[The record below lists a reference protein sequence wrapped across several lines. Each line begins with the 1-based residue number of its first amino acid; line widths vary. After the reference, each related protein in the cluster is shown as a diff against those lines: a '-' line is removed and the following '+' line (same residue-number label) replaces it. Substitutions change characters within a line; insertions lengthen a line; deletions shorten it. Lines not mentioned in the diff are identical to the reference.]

1 MQFLRTPLGTAM
13 TTVALILA
21 VLLGV
26 AVVQVDR
33 ATRPPRHE
41 AATIDF
47 QSMMIEVEEVR
58 FPTVDGLALSG
69 WLLRGRRDYPVI
81 LLGHD
86 HGASK
91 SSLVH
96 LAVALGKEGF
106 NLLLFDFRA
115 HGSSEGGRST
125 LGLHEKRDVL
135 AAANFAATL
144 DGVALDRMGVYG
156 AGMGAHAAALAA
168 LDRPV
173 LSVIVLDGVYP
184 DVAYPLSR
192 SVYSNWGFGN
202 RRLAFVPAGIFAL
215 LNHTSAYGPR
225 AADAVTHLVGRDV
238 LLLAPAGDGAL
249 TREMKAMYEG
259 IPEQADA
266 DGNLAIMPA
275 IQREGLF
282 GDNLVG
288 YHERV
293 ADFFRTRLL
302 GS

>member
-1 MQFLRTPLGTAM
+1 MHFLRTPLGTA
-13 TTVALILA
+13 TATGVLILA

-41 AATIDF
+41 PAAIDF
-47 QSMMIEVEEVR
+47 ESMMIDVEEVR
-58 FPTVDGLALSG
+58 FPTVDGLALTG

-106 NLLLFDFRA
+106 NLLLFDFRG
-115 HGSSEGGRST
+115 HGTSGGGRST
-125 LGLHEKRDVL
+125 LGLNEKRDVL
-135 AAANFAATL
+135 AAADFVATL
-144 DGVALDRMGVYG
+144 DDVAADKMGVYG

-168 LDRPV
+168 LDRPELEV
-173 LSVIVLDGVYP
+173 LVLDGLYP
-184 DVAYPLSR
+184 DVSYPLSR

-202 RRLAFVPAGIFAL
+202 RRLAFVPAGIFTV

-225 AADAVTHLVGRDV
+225 AADAMTHLVGRDV
-238 LLLAPAGDGAL
+238 LLLAPAGDVAL
-249 TREMKAMYEG
+249 TREMRAMYEE
-259 IPEQADA
+259 IPETADA

-293 ADFFRTRLL
+293 AGFFRSRLL
-302 GS
+302 D